1 MNALCAVR
9 KTLTAIVLA
18 ALPLQTALADWREE
32 IGTFRVAIAA
42 NGDAATTALR
52 AEPFRLALESALGM
66 PVEIAPAKDYPALMD
81 AAARSRVE
89 YAILSANAFAAA
101 HAACECLDPLV
112 IAASGDGA
120 SAFRQIIIARTN
132 GPSNIAALKGR
143 KIALIDT
150 GAIGGNLLA
159 THELAAQGLDLTS
172 GEIEVVRFSGSREA
186 IVALAGGSVDAL
198 LGWTPEPSPETPA
211 RGTLFAMAQAGVNP
225 ADYRSVW
232 QSSPVPHRV
241 HAVRRTLDGEAK
253 TILRSLLSSLFSTDP
268 VAYDSVEPVYG
279 GGFLAA
285 RQSQFEPL
293 AAAYRSRGIASDAE
307 KK

>member
-1 MNALCAVR
+1 MNATTAVR
-9 KTLTAIVLA
+9 VISLAIMATLIGWYPAF
-18 ALPLQTALADWREE
+18 ADWREE

-66 PVEIAPAKDYPALMD
+66 PVEIAPAKDYPALID
-81 AAARSRVE
+81 ATTRSRVE

-101 HAACECLDPLV
+101 HAACECIDPLV
-112 IAASGDGA
+112 IATSGDGA
-120 SAFRQIIIARTN
+120 SAFRQSLIVRAD
-132 GPSNIAALKGR
+132 GPSSLASLKGR
-143 KIALIDT
+143 KLALMET

-159 THELAAQGLDLTS
+159 LHELASQGLDLSSNEVEVVPFSTS
-172 GEIEVVRFSGSREA
+172 GEA
-186 IVALAGGSVDAL
+186 IAALSDGTVDAL
-198 LGWTPEPSPETPA
+198 LGWTPDPAPENLA
-211 RGTLFAMAQAGVNP
+211 RGTLYAMAQFGADP
-225 ADYRSVW
+225 AAYRSIW
-232 QSSPVPHRV
+232 LSSPIPHRV

-293 AAAYRSRGIASDAE
+293 AAAYRSRGITTEVE